1 MSKRKYDVVARVGK
15 YTAEDGTEK
24 TRFQRVGAVL
34 EGDRGPYLL
43 IERWFNPVGASEDGK
58 PCFLGLYPPGER
70 DQQPE
75 GGGGGMPTTDVT
87 ESDVP
92 F

>member
-1 MSKRKYDVVARVGK
+1 MSKRRYDVVARVGK
-15 YTAEDGTEK
+15 YTAEDGSEK

-43 IERWFNPVGASEDGK
+43 LERWFNPVGAAEEGK
-58 PCFLGLYPPGER
+58 PCFLGLYTPGAR
-70 DQQPE
+70 DQQAE
-75 GGGGGMPTTDVT
+75 GGSSAGVVP
-87 ESDVP
+87 EDVP